1 MLGNNDNNPSEAHGC
16 PDDATR
22 QMKQT
27 YVRRNTKWAAGRG
40 KKDTD
45 VIGNPDDND
54 DFISAPKMTW

>member
-1 MLGNNDNNPSEAHGC
+1 
-16 PDDATR
+16 
-22 QMKQT
+22 MKQT